1 MLRVLAKAEMLIR
14 NKKAEVTVRTGKYEY
29 VTLKADDI
37 LYIES
42 AGHNLNYITRTK
54 EYTTQGKLDDLIGQL
69 PSFFCQMSQELF
81 CQSQ

>member
-1 MLRVLAKAEMLIR
+1 M
-14 NKKAEVTVRTGKYEY
+14 
-29 VTLKADDI
+29 TLKADDI

-69 PSFFCQMSQELF
+69 PSFLSDVTRAILSISIKSKASRAIVFL
-81 CQSQ
+81 